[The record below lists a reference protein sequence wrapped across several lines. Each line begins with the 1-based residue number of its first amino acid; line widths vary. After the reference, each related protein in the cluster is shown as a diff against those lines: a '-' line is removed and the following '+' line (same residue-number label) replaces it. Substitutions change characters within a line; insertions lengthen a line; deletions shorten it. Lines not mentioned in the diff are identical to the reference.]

1 MSTVS
6 IIKTQGHDETAVLAA
21 VRKVLDAIG
30 GISDIIKPGYKVL
43 INPNLVAPGS
53 DRFSGAVTRYEVCKA
68 IYDIC
73 KEAGAEPFIAESSA
87 AGVDTEKVIEFAEY
101 T

>member
-21 VRKVLDAIG
+21 VRKSLDAIG

-53 DRFSGAVTRYEVCKA
+53 DRFPVL
-68 IYDIC
+68 
-73 KEAGAEPFIAESSA
+73 
-87 AGVDTEKVIEFAEY
+87 
-101 T
+101 